1 LQKTYSSKKRRKKMK
16 RGVLVIL
23 ILGLVA
29 FFSSPSMAAEF
40 PKKPIKL
47 IVNFSAGGTTD
58 TAARLMASKAT
69 EILNQ
74 AIICMNKPGAG
85 GTLGVSEVARAKNDG
100 YTIGTCNMPAVSIIP
115 QIREVPYKPFEDLVQ
130 VCAVLP
136 YEYALLVRGDAPWNT
151 WDEFVDHVKSNPGKV
166 TYGSVG
172 TGTTNHLATAR
183 IGKVLGLNWK
193 HVPFQGGVK
202 ATAALLGGHV
212 DIINNTAA
220 SVASSLRAGKIKAL
234 LITSEN
240 RFNLTPDVPT
250 MQEKGFTFSQI
261 SYMSIVAPAG
271 IPDKARTMIEDA
283 FKAAA
288 EDEGVIKSTGALDL
302 HPKFMSGKE
311 YQALLQK
318 LSDEWGG
325 LLVELGVKVEK

>member
-1 LQKTYSSKKRRKKMK
+1 MK
-16 RGVLVIL
+16 RSLLIIL

-29 FFSSPSMAAEF
+29 VFSSASMAAEF
-40 PKKPIKL
+40 PKKKPIKL

-58 TAARLMASKAT
+58 TAARLMVSKAT

-74 AIICMNKPGAG
+74 AVICMNKPGAG
-85 GTLGVSEVARAKNDG
+85 GTLGVSHVARAKNDG

-115 QIREVPYKPFEDLVQ
+115 QIREVPYKPFDDLIQ
-130 VCAVLP
+130 VCAVMP
-136 YEYALLVRGDAPWNT
+136 YEYALMVRGDAPWNT
-151 WDEFVDHVKSNPGKV
+151 WDEFIAHVKTNPGKV

-172 TGTTNHLATAR
+172 TGTTNHLVTAR

-234 LITSEN
+234 LITSEI
-240 RFNLTPDVPT
+240 RFSLTPDVPT
-250 MQEKGFTFSQI
+250 MKEKGFKFSQI
-261 SYMSIVAPAG
+261 SYMSIIAPAG
-271 IPDKARTMIEDA
+271 VPDTARTMIENA

-288 EDEGVIKSTGALDL
+288 GDKGVLKITGKLDL

-311 YQALLQK
+311 YQALLQN
-318 LSDEWGG
+318 LSNEWGG
-325 LLVELGVKVEK
+325 LLKELGVKVQK

>member
-1 LQKTYSSKKRRKKMK
+1 MK
-16 RGVLVIL
+16 RGILVIL

-29 FFSSPSMAAEF
+29 VFSSAAMAAEF
-40 PKKPIKL
+40 PKKKPIKL

-58 TAARLMASKAT
+58 TAARLMVSKAT

-74 AIICMNKPGAG
+74 AVICMNKPGAG
-85 GTLGVSEVARAKNDG
+85 GTLGVSHVARAKNDG

-115 QIREVPYKPFEDLVQ
+115 QIREVPYKPFENLIQ
-130 VCAVLP
+130 VCAVMP
-136 YEYALLVRGDAPWNT
+136 YEYALMVRGDAPWNT
-151 WDEFVDHVKSNPGKV
+151 WDEFIAHVKANPGKV

-172 TGTTNHLATAR
+172 TGTTNHLVTAR
-183 IGKVLGLNWK
+183 IGKVLGLDWK

-240 RFNLTPDVPT
+240 RFSLTPDVPT
-250 MQEKGFTFSQI
+250 MKEKGFKFSQI
-261 SYMSIVAPAG
+261 SYMSIIAPAG
-271 IPDKARTMIEDA
+271 IPDTARTMIENA

-288 EDEGVIKSTGALDL
+288 GDKGVLKSTGKLDL

-311 YQALLQK
+311 YQALLQN
-318 LSDEWGG
+318 LSSEWGG
-325 LLVELGVKVEK
+325 LLKELGVKVQK

>member
-1 LQKTYSSKKRRKKMK
+1 MHPITKEKEEKMK
-16 RGVLVIL
+16 RSLLIIL

-29 FFSSPSMAAEF
+29 VFSSASMAAEF
-40 PKKPIKL
+40 PKKKPIKL

-58 TAARLMASKAT
+58 TAARLMVSKAT

-74 AIICMNKPGAG
+74 AVICMNKPGAG
-85 GTLGVSEVARAKNDG
+85 GTLGVSHVARAKNDG

-115 QIREVPYKPFEDLVQ
+115 QIREVPYKPFDDLIQ
-130 VCAVLP
+130 VCAVMP
-136 YEYALLVRGDAPWNT
+136 YEYALMVRGDAPWNT
-151 WDEFVDHVKSNPGKV
+151 WDEFIAHVKTNPGKV

-172 TGTTNHLATAR
+172 TGTTNHLVTAR

-234 LITSEN
+234 LITSEI
-240 RFNLTPDVPT
+240 RFSLTPDVPT
-250 MQEKGFTFSQI
+250 MKEKGFKFSQI
-261 SYMSIVAPAG
+261 SYMSIIAPAG
-271 IPDKARTMIEDA
+271 VPDTARTMIENA

-288 EDEGVIKSTGALDL
+288 GDKGVLKITGKLDL

-311 YQALLQK
+311 YQALLQN
-318 LSDEWGG
+318 LSNEWGG
-325 LLVELGVKVEK
+325 LLKELGVKVQK